1 VAPSPAAIVSR
12 QRLQVGRAGGQ
23 IEWVRMPVAEVA
35 EAPVSAPNVID
46 EGWGDAG
53 GNLET
58 AAASIRVEHLD
69 GRGDPRLAV
78 SLNAEE

>member
-1 VAPSPAAIVSR
+1 
-12 QRLQVGRAGGQ
+12 
-23 IEWVRMPVAEVA
+23 MPVAEVA